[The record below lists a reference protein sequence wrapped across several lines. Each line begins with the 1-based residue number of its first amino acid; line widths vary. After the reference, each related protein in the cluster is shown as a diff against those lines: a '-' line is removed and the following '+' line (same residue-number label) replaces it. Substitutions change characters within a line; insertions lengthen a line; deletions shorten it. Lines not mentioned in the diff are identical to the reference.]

1 MDRGAWQATVHGV
14 ARVRHDLATTPPP
27 PHYHMDAPLKTDLQK
42 PENKISLTPLQYMTT
57 LLLQRYPIKLL
68 RCAYIGGKNVSNRKK

>member
-1 MDRGAWQATVHGV
+1 
-14 ARVRHDLATTPPP
+14 
-27 PHYHMDAPLKTDLQK
+27 MDAPLKTDLKK